1 MKKYTP
7 MIEQYL
13 EIKKDYADSLVFF
26 RLGDF
31 YEMFFDDAVTAAR
44 ELEIVLTARD
54 GGVEEKIP
62 MCGVPHHS
70 VLPYIEK
77 LINKG
82 YKVAIAEQIT
92 EPGKGLVER
101 EVVKL
106 ITPGMVIDDGILE
119 TKANNYI
126 GSVGQKRIYFSLSYA
141 DVSTGEF
148 YLLEDLRK
156 DTLINEINKI
166 GLKELVLSKDLSYL
180 QKYLDSNLLISN
192 EEIKIEN
199 HKLFKKLKKEESI
212 SSAALLLSYLTKIEK
227 NLDNIF
233 SEIEITNTNEF
244 LQLDKNS
251 IDALEL
257 TESPLRKNHSLFKV
271 LDKCETAMGS
281 RLLKKMIVQPLTTKE
296 KIEKRLDFV
305 EVLKNNSKNRKNLK
319 ESLKGVYDLKRIS
332 SRIAS
337 ENTTPKD
344 LAQLQ
349 KSLSKLPVI
358 IEALKSLNN
367 EQITIYANNIN
378 IHSEL
383 ENKLNNAIKE
393 NPPLTIKE
401 GGIFKPSFNETLDK
415 YQKATSQG
423 EQWLLDFEEKEKQK
437 TGIKNLK
444 VGYNR
449 VFGYYIE
456 ITKGNIHLV
465 KDEYGY
471 IRKQTLVNS
480 ERFINDE
487 LKEHEQLILE
497 AEEKSLDLE
506 YQLFIKLRSEVSTF
520 ANSLQKLANE
530 IAYIDVI
537 QALALVALENN
548 YVRPEIRET

>member
-54 GGVEEKIP
+54 GGAEEKIP

-106 ITPGMVIDDGILE
+106 ITPGMVIDDGILG
-119 TKANNYI
+119 TKDNNYI
-126 GSVGQKRIYFSLSYA
+126 GSIGQKRVYFSLCYA

-148 YLLEDLRK
+148 YLIEDLRRDALDK
-156 DTLINEINKI
+156 EINKL
-166 GLKELVLSKDLSYL
+166 GLKELVLSKDL
-180 QKYLDSNLLISN
+180 KYLEKYLNENLLISYQ
-192 EEIKIEN
+192 ETEVKK
-199 HKLFKKLKKEESI
+199 HPLFKDLQKAESVDA
-212 SSAALLLSYLTKIEK
+212 AALLLSYLTKIEK

-233 SEIEITNTNEF
+233 AKIEISNKNEF
-244 LQLDKNS
+244 LQLDKRS
-251 IDALEL
+251 VDALEL
-257 TESPLRKNHSLFKV
+257 TESPLRVNHSLFKV

-281 RLLKKMIVQPLTTKE
+281 RLLKKMIVQPLTNKE
-296 KIEKRLDFV
+296 KIDSRLNFV
-305 EVLKNNSKNRKNLK
+305 EVLRNSSRKMKELK
-319 ESLKGVYDLKRIS
+319 ETLKGVYDLKRIS

-337 ENTTPKD
+337 ENSTPKD
-344 LAQLQ
+344 LSQLQ
-349 KSLSKLPVI
+349 KSLSRLPII
-358 IEALKSLNN
+358 IEALEGLNN
-367 EQITIYANNIN
+367 KKISEYANSID

-383 ENKLNNAIKE
+383 ENKLKNAITE
-393 NPPLTIKE
+393 NPPLTIKD
-401 GGIFKPSFNETLDK
+401 GGIFKLGYNEKLDK
-415 YQKATSQG
+415 YYKATKEG
-423 EQWLLDFEEKEKQK
+423 EKWLNDFEEREREK

-444 VGYNR
+444 VGFNR

-456 ITKGNIHLV
+456 ITKGNISLV
-465 KDEYGY
+465 QDEFGY
-471 IRKQTLVNS
+471 VRKQTLVNS
-480 ERFINDE
+480 ERFINEE
-487 LKEHEQLILE
+487 LKEQEELILE

-506 YQLFIKLRSEVSTF
+506 YELF
-520 ANSLQKLANE
+520 
-530 IAYIDVI
+530 
-537 QALALVALENN
+537 
-548 YVRPEIRET
+548 